1 MLEIDG
7 SMGEGG
13 GQVLRTAVALS
24 AAMGVPVRI
33 RNIRAKRGNPG
44 LGMQHFTAVTA
55 AAEIS
60 NAEVSGLRVGSTE
73 LTFKPG
79 SISCRNRSFDVGT
92 AGSVSLVIQTVLPIL
107 AAAGCESTIEIKGG
121 TDVPMAPPIDY
132 MANIVIPN
140 LRLMGI
146 ETSIRVRQRGH
157 YPRGGGLVELSIH
170 SSKPRGLSL
179 GDSQLERIGGIS
191 HATELPRHVAIR
203 QANAASR
210 ALTELGTRVDI
221 GVEVS
226 RGLGAGS
233 GVVVWAL
240 FSDGHRMGGDS
251 LGERGKPAEQ
261 VGMEAARRLIE
272 AVRSGAHFDPN
283 MGDMLPTY
291 AALSGEKSRYTV
303 SQVTAHLV
311 TNVEVVKLMGVDAR
325 LDLGR
330 GMAEVIIWPHL

>member
-13 GQVLRTAVALS
+13 GQVLRTAVSLS
-24 AAMGVPVRI
+24 AAMGIPVRI
-33 RNIRAKRGNPG
+33 INIRAKRGNPG
-44 LGMQHFTAVTA
+44 LGMQHFTAVAA
-55 AAEIS
+55 AAEVS

-79 SISCRNRSFDVGT
+79 NISCRNQSFDVGT

-132 MANIVIPN
+132 MASVVVPN

-146 ETSIRVRQRGH
+146 EASIGVRRRGH
-157 YPRGGGLVELSIH
+157 YPRGGGLVELSIR

-179 GDSQLERIGGIS
+179 GDSQLEQVGGIS
-191 HATELPRHVAIR
+191 HATELPRHVAVR

-210 ALTELGTRVDI
+210 TLAELGTRVNID
-221 GVEVS
+221 VEVS
-226 RGLGAGS
+226 GGLGQGS
-233 GVVVWAL
+233 GAVVWAL

-272 AVRSGAHFDPN
+272 AVRSGADFDPN

-291 AALSGEKSRYTV
+291 AALTSEESRYTV
-303 SQVTAHLV
+303 SKATTHLI
-311 TNVEVVKLMGVDAR
+311 TNVEVVKLMGVNAR
-325 LDLGR
+325 LNVGR
-330 GMAEVIIWPHL
+330 GVTDVIILPHL

>member
-1 MLEIDG
+1 MHVGDRWIHGRGRGGSSAENRRGTISSDG
-7 SMGEGG
+7 
-13 GQVLRTAVALS
+13 
-24 AAMGVPVRI
+24 GVPVRI

-121 TDVPMAPPIDY
+121 EPTSPMAPPIDY

-157 YPRGGGLVELSIH
+157 YPRGGG
-170 SSKPRGLSL
+170 
-179 GDSQLERIGGIS
+179 GG
-191 HATELPRHVAIR
+191 
-203 QANAASR
+203 
-210 ALTELGTRVDI
+210 
-221 GVEVS
+221 
-226 RGLGAGS
+226 
-233 GVVVWAL
+233 
-240 FSDGHRMGGDS
+240 
-251 LGERGKPAEQ
+251 
-261 VGMEAARRLIE
+261 
-272 AVRSGAHFDPN
+272 
-283 MGDMLPTY
+283 
-291 AALSGEKSRYTV
+291 
-303 SQVTAHLV
+303 
-311 TNVEVVKLMGVDAR
+311 
-325 LDLGR
+325 
-330 GMAEVIIWPHL
+330 